1 MCRAARSDGTR
12 TVVATPHVNW
22 DYPDVT
28 AVVIQDKVAALNDA
42 LRAAAIDL
50 TVRTGAEVALSRA
63 GELSD
68 LELTVLALGGGP
80 YVMLEFPWTS
90 AASGAINALRAFAR
104 RGHGIVLAHPERTP
118 ALRRDLGLVR
128 DLVQSGVLC
137 CLDVGSLAER
147 ADRDVRSAA
156 WQMLA
161 DGLVHAIASDAHDT
175 ARRPPG
181 LAAALASSG
190 LSAMEVQY
198 FARDAPDAII
208 NGGGVASPPQVRD
221 RRRRGLG
228 RWRS

>member
-1 MCRAARSDGTR
+1 MCRAARNDGTR
-12 TVVATPHVNW
+12 IVVATPHVNW

-28 AVVIQDKVAALNDA
+28 AAVIQDKVAAVNHA
-42 LRAAAIDL
+42 LRTAGIDV

-90 AASGAINALRAFAR
+90 ALSGAVNALRAFAR

-118 ALRRDLGLVR
+118 ALRRDQTLVR

-137 CLDVGSLAER
+137 CLDVGSLTER
-147 ADRDVRSAA
+147 ANRGVRAAA

-175 ARRPPG
+175 ARRPPE
-181 LAAALASSG
+181 LAGALASAG
-190 LSAMEVQY
+190 LSALEVQY
-198 FARDAPDAII
+198 FTRDSPEAII
-208 NGGGVASPPQVRD
+208 NGGIVASPPRVRD

-228 RWRS
+228 RRRS